1 METAYPVHVHVLY
14 ISESFVYFRVDK
26 DKSGQISANE
36 LSSALSN
43 GKWLD
48 AQPLSKCNIHCS

>member
-43 GKWLD
+43 GKWLYSIK
-48 AQPLSKCNIHCS
+48 LWSHN

>member
-1 METAYPVHVHVLY
+1 METAYMYMYYIY
-14 ISESFVYFRVDK
+14 ISECFVYFRVDK
-26 DKSGQISANE
+26 DKSGQISTNE

-48 AQPLSKCNIHCS
+48 VQPLSKYNIATG